1 MTSQETPL
9 DSIQNLITYC
19 IPSNFQIFAALC
31 IVSRFF
37 IAFKLGPFF
46 RFHFHKLDEK
56 LQLLINLDNSK
67 LSRLANFDKMK
78 LYANGLRLS
87 PALF

>member
-37 IAFKLGPFF
+37 IAFK
-46 RFHFHKLDEK
+46 FHKIDEK
-56 LQLLINLDNSK
+56 SQLLINLDNSK